1 MHRRIWSLQGSIDAD
16 QSLGMPVRNAG
27 APTRSQHVMSPGI
40 SLHRECFAETYRA
53 KLILGEPAKVRTGSL
68 KLQQSKI
75 CLSLGEETCL
85 GFWPQT
91 QACLAAHSC
100 GKRVRPNLRC
110 SHNALIRAAMK
121 RLRSDVYD
129 DDAWEQI
136 KQRNCFKR
144 YANKD
149 HVFVYT
155 HHHCKVGTTC
165 KRRGHP
171 QWLGSADP
179 YVALT

>member
-1 MHRRIWSLQGSIDAD
+1 
-16 QSLGMPVRNAG
+16 
-27 APTRSQHVMSPGI
+27 
-40 SLHRECFAETYRA
+40 
-53 KLILGEPAKVRTGSL
+53 
-68 KLQQSKI
+68 
-75 CLSLGEETCL
+75 
-85 GFWPQT
+85 
-91 QACLAAHSC
+91 
-100 GKRVRPNLRC
+100 
-110 SHNALIRAAMK
+110 MK